1 LVRSYILRY
10 FLQIAYKGTN
20 YHGWQLQPNATSV
33 QDVFNKCLSLQLSEE
48 IYCVGCGRTD
58 TGVHAKKFFLHF
70 DSENDLNQIPNFLH
84 KLNVFLPKDI
94 VVEKVFKAKPE
105 AHARF
110 SATERTYQYFINL
123 KKDPFSL
130 DYATF
135 IHYKPDVEKMNEAA
149 ALLLHY
155 EDFEAFSKVSEDQAH
170 HRCNITFAKWELLEK
185 SEDKLIFKITA
196 NRFLRGMVR
205 LVVGTLLQVGRGKIT
220 IEKFRE
226 ILEGKDRKFAASAAP
241 SDGLYLWDVVYPEGI
256 LEELVIIK
264 NH

>member
-1 LVRSYILRY
+1 M
-10 FLQIAYKGTN
+10 
-20 YHGWQLQPNATSV
+20 QPNAISV
-33 QDVFNKCLSLQLSEE
+33 QEVFNRCLSLQLGEE

-70 DSENDLNQIPNFLH
+70 DAEKDLSQHPNFLY

-94 VVEKVFKAKPE
+94 VVEKIFKAAPE

-135 IHYKPDVEKMNEAA
+135 IHHNLDLQKMNEAA
-149 ALLLHY
+149 ALLLNY
-155 EDFEAFSKVSEDQAH
+155 NDFEAFSKVSEDQAH
-170 HRCNITFAKWELLEK
+170 HRCTIMFAEWRNLE
-185 SEDKLIFKITA
+185 ENVDKLVFKITA

-220 IEKFRE
+220 VEKFKE

-256 LEELVIIK
+256 LEEI
-264 NH
+264 

>member
-1 LVRSYILRY
+1 M
-10 FLQIAYKGTN
+10 G
-20 YHGWQLQPNATSV
+20 
-33 QDVFNKCLSLQLSEE
+33 EE

-70 DSENDLNQIPNFLH
+70 DAEKDLTQNPNFLH

-94 VVEKVFKAKPE
+94 VVEKVFKTSPE

-110 SATERTYQYFINL
+110 SATERTYHYFISL

-135 IHYKPDVEKMNEAA
+135 IHYKPDVKKMNEAA
-149 ALLLHY
+149 ALLLDF
-155 EDFEAFSKVSEDQAH
+155 EDFEAFSKMSEDQAH
-170 HRCNITFAKWELLEK
+170 HRCKITVAKWEFD
-185 SEDKLIFKITA
+185 EDGKLVFKITA

-205 LVVGTLLQVGRGKIT
+205 LVVGTLLQVGRGKISV
-220 IEKFRE
+220 EKFRE

-241 SDGLYLWDVVYPEGI
+241 SDGLYLWDVVYPEAL
-256 LEELVIIK
+256 LEEL
-264 NH
+264 